1 MNGTRKDMAPE
12 ALDAAREGIE
22 GDEEQSLPELD
33 RESAIDLAA
42 AAGPLAAGR
51 AAIARAAKL
60 APNGPGVYRMID
72 ANGEVLYVG
81 KAKNIR
87 KRITSYARPTGYEP
101 RIERMIAATASLEF
115 VSTPT
120 ETEALLLEANLI
132 KQLRPRFNVLLRDDK
147 SFPYILI
154 TSDHWAPQILKHR
167 GARTRPGQYYGP
179 FASVWAVNR
188 TITALQR
195 AFLIRSCSDAFFE
208 GRTRPCLLHQIK
220 RCSGPCTREIDF
232 GGYREL
238 VREANAFL
246 SGKSRSVKEE
256 LAAEM
261 EKAAETLDF
270 ERAAI
275 YRDRLAALSAVQ
287 AHQGINPRGVEEADV
302 FAVHQASGFFCV
314 QVFFFRT
321 GQNWGNR
328 AYYPKADRSFGPG
341 EVLGA
346 FLAQFYDD
354 KPCPSCI
361 FISHEIDDRDLLARA
376 LSTKSGHKVEVL
388 VPRRGEKKE
397 LVDHALANAREALAR
412 KLAETSSQ
420 RKLLDALAECFGL
433 PRAPRRIEV
442 YDNSHIQG
450 SNAVGAMIVAGPEG
464 FRKNQ
469 YRKFNIRSADLVP
482 GDDFGMMR
490 EVLGRRFKRLLA
502 EAPRTPSLEPALVDA
517 GLVQAQ
523 SDGAAASADAPDVP
537 PEAVDNSDLAAAE
550 AATSDLAAPAQSTE
564 DDHETD
570 SETESPW
577 PDLVL
582 IDGGRGQL
590 SAALETLAALGITD
604 IPLVAIAKGPDRDAG
619 RETFFAPGREPF
631 KLKPRDPV
639 LYFVE
644 RLRDEAHRFAVGSHR
659 ARRRRD
665 IREAGLR
672 EIPGVGPSR
681 KRALLQHFG
690 TLKAIE
696 RASAGDL
703 AKVAG
708 ISAETAR
715 KIYDFFHERS
725 G

>member
-1 MNGTRKDMAPE
+1 MNGTKNDIDPATTLLE
-12 ALDAAREGIE
+12 E
-22 GDEEQSLPELD
+22 DEEQALPELD
-33 RESAIDLAA
+33 QEIDLA
-42 AAGPLAAGR
+42 AAGPLAVGR
-51 AAIARAAKL
+51 AVIVKHAKL
-60 APNGPGVYRMID
+60 APSSPGVYRMID
-72 ANGEVLYVG
+72 ANGDVLYVG

-87 KRITSYARPTGYEP
+87 KRIIAYARPTGYDP
-101 RIERMIAATASLEF
+101 RIERMIAATAALEF
-115 VSTPT
+115 VSTAT

-132 KQLRPRFNVLLRDDK
+132 KRLRPRFNVLLRDDK

-154 TSDHWAPQILKHR
+154 TADHWAPQILKHR
-167 GARTRPGQYYGP
+167 GARARDGNYYGP

-195 AFLIRSCSDAFFE
+195 AFLLRSCSDGFFE
-208 GRTRPCLLHQIK
+208 SRTRPCLLYQIK

-232 GGYREL
+232 AEYGEL

-246 SGKSRSVKEE
+246 SGKSQAVKDE

-261 EKAAETLDF
+261 ETASAALDF

-287 AHQGINPRGVEEADV
+287 SHQGINPRGVEEADV
-302 FAVHQASGFFCV
+302 FALHQAGGFNCV
-314 QVFFFRT
+314 EVFFFRT

-328 AYYPKADRSFGPG
+328 AYFPKADRSLPAG

-354 KPCPSCI
+354 KPCPRTI
-361 FISHEIDDRDLLARA
+361 FISHEIEERALLAEA
-376 LSTKSGHKVEVL
+376 LSTKSGHKVEVS
-388 VPRRGEKKE
+388 VPQRGEKKD

-412 KLAETSSQ
+412 KLAEGSSQ
-420 RKLLDALAECFGL
+420 RKLLELLAEVFGL
-433 PRAPRRIEV
+433 ARPPRRIEV

-464 FRKNQ
+464 FQKNQ
-469 YRKFNIRSADLVP
+469 YRKFNIRAADLVP

-490 EVLGRRFKRLLA
+490 EVLSRRFKRLMN
-502 EAPRTPSLEPALVDA
+502 EAPRPMPGASTPAAQA
-517 GLVQAQ
+517 G
-523 SDGAAASADAPDVP
+523 APIDIVGGP
-537 PEAVDNSDLAAAE
+537 DEDN
-550 AATSDLAAPAQSTE
+550 
-564 DDHETD
+564 
-570 SETESPW
+570 ESPW
-577 PDLVL
+577 PDLVI

-590 SAALETLAALGITD
+590 SAAQETLTALGIID
-604 IPLVAIAKGPDRDAG
+604 VPLVAVAKGPERDAG
-619 RETFFAPGREPF
+619 METFFLPGREPF
-631 KLKPRDPV
+631 KLRPRDSV

-659 ARRRRD
+659 IRRRRD
-665 IREAGLR
+665 IREAGLQ
-672 EIPGVGPSR
+672 EIPGIGPTR
-681 KRALLQHFG
+681 KRALLHHFG

-696 RASAGDL
+696 RAAPADL
-703 AKVAG
+703 AKVPG

-715 KIYDFFHERS
+715 KIYDFFHERA